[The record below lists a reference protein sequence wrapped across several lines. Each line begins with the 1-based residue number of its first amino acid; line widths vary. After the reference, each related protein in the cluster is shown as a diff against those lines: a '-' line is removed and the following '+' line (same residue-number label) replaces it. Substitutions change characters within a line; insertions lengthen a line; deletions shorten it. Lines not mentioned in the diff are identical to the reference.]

1 MTKTQLNITN
11 KSQEVSPFL
20 AGDHKAAMNRAKA
33 WQAQDIDNKNDLQKK
48 HRLGSVSKNILLEG
62 LNRFLGAN
70 LTISPDMATTM
81 EM

>member
-1 MTKTQLNITN
+1 MIYKRST
-11 KSQEVSPFL
+11 
-20 AGDHKAAMNRAKA
+20 
-33 WQAQDIDNKNDLQKK
+33 DLD
-48 HRLGSVSKNILLEG
+48 LSVKNILLEG